1 MTSTKAHDPV
11 AAAKALAPQ
20 IRAAR
25 DEMQSRCRLPRPL
38 AEVMAR
44 AGLFQLYAPSAI
56 GGPETDPLTAF
67 RAVEELSKVDG
78 SVGWCSF
85 VASAVSIYAGWMPAE
100 LGRELFGQPL
110 DIRVAG
116 SFRPTGQAQAVD
128 GGYKIG
134 GRWNYM
140 SGVDHANWLF
150 LNCNIMDGD
159 CSVPMPVLDAEGIPV
174 TRMMIVPADD
184 GVIEETWST
193 LGMRGTG
200 SNDLV
205 IEETFVPEE
214 RSYLLYG
221 PSPLEGP
228 HYDPRTVT
236 VTSWALV
243 AANALGMARGAM
255 DAFVRLATE
264 SGSTASPTLLRDR
277 APVQTT
283 TGEAE
288 AIISGARAYVLD
300 AVGAVWEAACQCLR
314 PRTAGFASEAGNHPR
329 HAGVGAG
336 REPAVLCGGHQRRPR
351 TQRSGTLLPGRPHRR
366 AAHSRPALQLRVR
379 RSGASGANAGRARMV
394 ARRKGRFPFT
404 ITLSEAKGLVVR
416 RRLGLEA
423 EPYYYVEQRDSSAD
437 ASE

>member
-1 MTSTKAHDPV
+1 MTSTRTPDPV

-25 DEMQSRCRLPRPL
+25 DDMQSRCRLPGPL
-38 AEVMAR
+38 ADALAS
-44 AGLFQLYAPSAI
+44 AGLFQLYAPREI

-78 SVGWCSF
+78 SVGWCAF
-85 VASAVSIYAGWMPAE
+85 VASAVSIYAAWVPAE
-100 LGRELFGQPL
+100 LGRELFVRPL

-116 SFRPTGQAQAVD
+116 SFRPTGQAKAVE
-128 GGYKIG
+128 GGYQIG
-134 GRWNYM
+134 GRWNYV

-150 LNCNIMDGD
+150 LNCNIMDGNG
-159 CSVPMPVLDAEGIPV
+159 PAPTPVLDAQGVPVTSPV
-174 TRMMIVPADD
+174 TRMMIVPAGA

-205 IEETFVPEE
+205 IEDTFVP
-214 RSYLLYG
+214 SKHTFLLYD

-236 VTSWALV
+236 VTGWALV

-255 DAFVRLATE
+255 NTFVRLATE

-277 APVQTT
+277 TSVQTT
-283 TGEAE
+283 VGEAE

-300 AVGAVWEAACQCLR
+300 AVGAVWDAACQGVSDPGPQVLQAR
-314 PRTAGFASEAGNHPR
+314 LAITHAMRESVRAVDLLFYAAGTNSIHESNDLELFFRDIHTAGQHIAGLHSNF
-329 HAGVGAG
+329 
-336 REPAVLCGGHQRRPR
+336 EYGGQ
-351 TQRSGTLLPGRPHRR
+351 
-366 AAHSRPALQLRVR
+366 AL
-379 RSGASGANAGRARMV
+379 
-394 ARRKGRFPFT
+394 
-404 ITLSEAKGLVVR
+404 
-416 RRLGLEA
+416 LGLTPGA
-423 EPYYYVEQRDSSAD
+423 PGW
-437 ASE
+437 